1 MYDITKLY
9 EIVKQLR
16 GPNGCPWDKEQTL
29 SSLTPHVVEEA
40 YELVDAL
47 NSGNKNELIEE
58 LGDVLL
64 HVVMITA
71 MAEEDQLFLF
81 KDILNHVCEKMI
93 TRHPH
98 VFGDKHIET
107 VDGVWQEWE
116 NRKSLENKKEN
127 KPKLTMDS
135 IPKQLP
141 ALAKA
146 EKMQKKAAR
155 LGFDWPDI
163 QGTLDK
169 IKEELSEFET
179 ALSKNNPQ
187 FSQEEAGDLLFAI
200 TNTLRKL
207 NINPEEAL
215 QLTNK
220 KFQRRFNH
228 METALQTENKAFEDE
243 SLAELNQRWETA
255 KLKLS

>member
-1 MYDITKLY
+1 
-9 EIVKQLR
+9 
-16 GPNGCPWDKEQTL
+16 
-29 SSLTPHVVEEA
+29 
-40 YELVDAL
+40 
-47 NSGNKNELIEE
+47 
-58 LGDVLL
+58 
-64 HVVMITA
+64 
-71 MAEEDQLFLF
+71 
-81 KDILNHVCEKMI
+81 
-93 TRHPH
+93 
-98 VFGDKHIET
+98 
-107 VDGVWQEWE
+107 
-116 NRKSLENKKEN
+116 
-127 KPKLTMDS
+127 
-135 IPKQLP
+135 
-141 ALAKA
+141 
-146 EKMQKKAAR
+146 MQKKAAR